1 MKKAFR
7 VAFLALMALLAVSAA
22 SAAPSSSDFGGKEQ
36 RRLDFYFPNSD
47 IKSVFA
53 ALSVHAGV
61 DIVPAPNIGGKI
73 ALNVRNKTWSEVLD
87 LICNLYEYK
96 WVIEDKYIHVLRLSD
111 YNRRITDAAQ
121 KENNLLRNAPKV
133 RRTFTLNH
141 AKARDLQSV
150 LSSIVNEYSGSVTV
164 VERNNSIVVNA
175 SEKVLDLVAQTV
187 ADLDIETRQ
196 VVITA
201 RLVVMDS
208 KMQQESGIDWSIASS
223 GMAARNLPQTSGSYQ
238 GSGELPTQSLHDP
251 RSAARLQVN
260 PAGAPGIGTASASLS
275 LGLFQGNVGLAINE
289 YMKDDKTELLASPQ
303 VTTLDHQQAM
313 IDMGETQ
320 SIRTLDAQGVA
331 AITQMTAG
339 ISLRVTPHITS
350 DGRVLLELE
359 PENSS
364 FSVDAAGQP
373 IKQEQKAQT
382 SVLINDGETVV
393 IAGLTTNEESEVE
406 SGIPFLKDI
415 PLLGH
420 LFKHTQKV
428 YSKKDLVIF
437 VTPNIIKRREDSF
450 LYRGNAGPVP
460 VAAPAPAEPAPQPVK
475 VESAAAPAEPAP
487 APAAQ
492 PAPEPQPAPAAQPAP
507 EAKPAPEPAPAAE
520 PAKAEPAPARQEAPA
535 EAASADDEGWQ

>member
-7 VAFLALMALLAVSAA
+7 VAFLALMAFLAVSAA

-87 LICNLYEYK
+87 LVCNLYEYK

-111 YNRRITDAAQ
+111 YNRRLTDAAQ

-150 LSSIVNEYSGSVTV
+150 LTSIVNEYSGSVTV

-223 GMAARNLPQTSGSYQ
+223 GMAARNLPQNGTYQ
-238 GSGELPTQSLHDP
+238 GSGELPNQALYDP

-289 YMKDDKTELLASPQ
+289 YMKDDRSELLASPQ
-303 VTTLDHQQAM
+303 VTTLDHQKAT
-313 IDMGETQ
+313 INMGETQ

-331 AITQMTAG
+331 AITQMQAG
-339 ISLRVTPHITS
+339 IKLTVTPHITS

-382 SVLINDGETVV
+382 SVLINDGETIV
-393 IAGLTTNEESEVE
+393 IAGLTTNDESEVE

-415 PLLGH
+415 PLIGH

-428 YSKKDLVIF
+428 YNKKDLVMF
-437 VTPNIIKRREDSF
+437 VTPNIVKPREENF
-450 LYRGNAGPVP
+450 LYRGQT
-460 VAAPAPAEPAPQPVK
+460 AAPEPVAEPAPEAKK
-475 VESAAAPAEPAP
+475 VEEVPAEEPAPAKAEEPKAVEKAPAAEPAQPAP
-487 APAAQ
+487 APAQ
-492 PAPEPQPAPAAQPAP
+492 
-507 EAKPAPEPAPAAE
+507 AE
-520 PAKAEPAPARQEAPA
+520 PAKAEPAPAAEPA
-535 EAASADDEGWQ
+535 KSEPQAASSDDDGWQ